1 MPNHHVTG
9 RQTATC
15 GFTGFST
22 YLAAGLMVATIT
34 VDAAAD
40 ANVRIMPMGLLG
52 QRTVRDFM
60 ASGWQERLEVVR
72 FRAHRYT
79 ARVSSRSSRAA
90 SVGNYPSVIIQTV
103 IIGGHS

>member
-34 VDAAAD
+34 VDAAAN

-52 QRTVRDFM
+52 QRTVRGFM
-60 ASGWQERLEVVR
+60 ASGWQERLRDLGRAGLLSDEERPLVR
-72 FRAHRYT
+72 
-79 ARVSSRSSRAA
+79 A
-90 SVGNYPSVIIQTV
+90 S
-103 IIGGHS
+103 